1 MLFDFI
7 FEDTHIPVA
16 IKALISRLQIPVL
29 KVVMLDPGFF
39 ADRQLIQPAA
49 SLAASP
55 EFQFAGVILL
65 MKQTRSTTSWPNS
78 SSEFKPNLKTT
89 LKYLAPR

>member
-7 FEDTHIPVA
+7 FEDTIPVA

-29 KVVMLDPGFF
+29 KVVMLDP
-39 ADRQLIQPAA
+39 LSLPIVSIQPAA

-65 MKQTRSTTSWPNS
+65 MKQTRSTSWPNCRA
-78 SSEFKPNLKTT
+78 N
-89 LKYLAPR
+89 